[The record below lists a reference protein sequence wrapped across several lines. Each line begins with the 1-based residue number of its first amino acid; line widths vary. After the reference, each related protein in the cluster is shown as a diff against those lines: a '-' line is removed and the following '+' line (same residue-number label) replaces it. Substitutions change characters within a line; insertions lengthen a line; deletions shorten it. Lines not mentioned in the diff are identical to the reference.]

1 MRYDLSQGLIWILLS
16 CTADREFLR
25 AGDGLGLPSIQ
36 EETGSEDCMSP
47 EEGGRMAQ
55 VTPSRQITP
64 AIRRRSHAPSTA
76 SAKAG
81 CAPPASPVGLLDMMN
96 CVPPMEDLSC
106 VCCAHPAIKAQTQ
119 PCHLRA
125 LSQACAQAALLQC
138 HHTPQARMSSSQ
150 HCWHA

>member
-1 MRYDLSQGLIWILLS
+1 MLDLADDLSSWICYKHLQGLIRVLLS
-16 CTADREFLR
+16 CTADWGILR

-64 AIRRRSHAPSTA
+64 AIRRRSHALSTA

-81 CAPPASPVGLLDMMN
+81 CAPPASPVGLL
-96 CVPPMEDLSC
+96 
-106 VCCAHPAIKAQTQ
+106 T
-119 PCHLRA
+119 
-125 LSQACAQAALLQC
+125 
-138 HHTPQARMSSSQ
+138 
-150 HCWHA
+150 

>member
-1 MRYDLSQGLIWILLS
+1 MSDLTQNLCFRMCYDHSLGLVCVLLS
-16 CTADREFLR
+16 CAADWEVLH

-64 AIRRRSHAPSTA
+64 AIRRRSHALSTA

-81 CAPPASPVGLLDMMN
+81 CAPPASPVGLL
-96 CVPPMEDLSC
+96 
-106 VCCAHPAIKAQTQ
+106 T
-119 PCHLRA
+119 
-125 LSQACAQAALLQC
+125 
-138 HHTPQARMSSSQ
+138 
-150 HCWHA
+150 